1 MDFINNE
8 NELTTPEL
16 IKIYIDE
23 WEASNERRLMISGEK
38 YYIVENE
45 EILSRKMYRYEKENK
60 VEDETKANH
69 KLAHGFMH
77 EFVDDKVNYLLVKP
91 YTMECKEENYLKRVQ
106 DILGKRYQHRLAQL
120 GTETSNKGIAWTYEY
135 IDSKGDK
142 RTMKV
147 PAEQCIPWWTDNDH
161 EELDAMIR
169 YFQVEVYEGKKKK
182 YVTKIEIHYPDGVEY
197 YEKTGEGDI
206 ILDAEKYLSALDDSS
221 IRSPHFFVGKEPGT
235 WDRVP
240 FVPWKNNDLELP
252 DLQFVKTLVD
262 EYDISRSDVGNLLE
276 EIKQIIYVL
285 RGYDG
290 QDLSD
295 FVRNLAYYHGIKLEA
310 DEYSGVDKIE
320 HTVNIDAADKHY
332 QQLLKDI
339 YRFGQ
344 AVNKEQDKLGT
355 APSGKAL
362 EFLYSGL
369 DLKCNA
375 IEDNFKWSFEQQ
387 MYFINKYLEAT
398 RDAVK
403 PSNVEI
409 SIVFNRDQAVNET
422 EVITNCKNSMGT
434 ISNRTIVKNHPWVEN
449 LEDELKQIEKEGE
462 PPEDDMINRNKKDL
476 EANK

>member
-1 MDFINNE
+1 VDFINNI
-8 NELTTPEL
+8 NELTTEEL

-23 WEASNERRLMISGEK
+23 WEASKERRLMISGEK

-45 EILSRKMYRYEKENK
+45 EILSREMYRYENEKK
-60 VEDETKANH
+60 VKDETKANH

-91 YTMECKEENYLKRVQ
+91 YTMACKDETYLKKVQ
-106 DILGKRYQHRLAQL
+106 EILGKRYQHRLAQL

-135 IDSKGDK
+135 IDSKGNK

-161 EELDAMIR
+161 EELQAMIR
-169 YFQVEVYEGKKKK
+169 YYQIENYEGKEKK
-182 YVTKIEIHYPDGVEY
+182 YITKIEMHYPDGVEY
-197 YEKTGEGDI
+197 YEKTSEGEI
-206 ILDAEKYLSALDDSS
+206 ILDAEKYLSSSDDSS
-221 IRSPHFFVGKEPGT
+221 IRLPHFLIETESGS

-240 FVPWKNNDLELP
+240 FIPWKNNDLELP
-252 DLQFVKTLVD
+252 DLQFVKTLID

-285 RGYDG
+285 RGYG
-290 QDLSD
+290 GESLSD
-295 FVRNLAYYHGIKLEA
+295 FVRDLAYYHGIQVDA
-310 DEYSGVDKIE
+310 DDNSGVDKLE

-375 IEDNFKWSFEQQ
+375 IEDSFKWSFEQQ
-387 MYFINKYLEAT
+387 LYFINKYLEVT
-398 RDAVK
+398 KDAVK
-403 PSNVEI
+403 PSDVEI
-409 SIVFNRDQAVNET
+409 GIVFNRDQAVNET
-422 EVITNCKNSMGT
+422 EVITNCKNSKMI

-449 LEDELKQIEKEGE
+449 LEEELKQIESEGE
-462 PPEDDMINRNKKDL
+462 LPEDDMLNQNKKDL